1 MRWEGGKEGGW
12 EGGRI
17 WMSDESLVKTIIN
30 RSKEEVLIWGGKL
43 NDGVYGP
50 L

>member
-1 MRWEGGKEGGW
+1 
-12 EGGRI
+12 
-17 WMSDESLVKTIIN
+17 MSDESLVKTIIN